1 MSRSPELYIPLTP
14 RDKAGFLRKEILK
27 GTDEKPLWVNLENA
41 EILPWASSDRLIP
54 QRGTL
59 IAVIYEK
66 NKPQAIVV
74 DFTRTDLINN
84 GIPYARFP
92 LSAVEIKDDG
102 VWINCKKAIEDGTR
116 PGLNLFI
123 LNLEK

>member
-1 MSRSPELYIPLTP
+1 MSPELYIPLTP
-14 RDKAGFLRKEILK
+14 KDKARFLKKEILRA
-27 GTDEKPLWVNLENA
+27 TYQKPLWVNLQNP
-41 EILPWASSDRLIP
+41 EILPWASPDRLIP
-54 QRGTL
+54 QKGTI
-59 IAVIYEK
+59 IAVICEK
-66 NKPQAIVV
+66 NKQQAIVV

-84 GIPYARFP
+84 GIPFASFP

-123 LNLEK
+123 PNLEK